1 MSAGDGLSTAD
12 HRRVSDY
19 IGRVAG
25 IQLPDYKRKLVEAR
39 LRKRMRATGHGDFS
53 EYLDFVLSPAGESVE
68 QIMLVDAL
76 TTNKTDFF
84 REPGHFQFLERYLR
98 GRLEKAPPD
107 RPLRVWS
114 AACSSGEEAFSLAIL
129 LSELALEFQR
139 LEFRIEATD
148 IAPSMLDKTRQGIYP
163 EDRVKPV
170 PLELRKRYFLR
181 SRDPVKR
188 LVRMGPALRSH
199 LNVRPLNLISDD
211 YGPDG
216 HYDVI
221 FCRNVMIYFNQMD
234 RASIVQRMNRALVP
248 GGLLFVGHSESIRS
262 YQAGFISEEPAV
274 YRKRD

>member
-1 MSAGDGLSTAD
+1 MSAGDGLSAAD

-39 LRKRMRATGHGDFS
+39 LRKRMCATGYSDFS
-53 EYLDFVLSPAGESVE
+53 GYLDFVLSPAGESVE

-98 GRLEKAPPD
+98 GRLEKAPLE

-114 AACSSGEEAFSLAIL
+114 AACSSGEEAYSLAIL
-129 LSELALEFQR
+129 LSELALEFQGF
-139 LEFRIEATD
+139 EFQIEATD

-163 EDRVKPV
+163 EDRVAPV

-181 SRDPVKR
+181 SRDPGKR

-221 FCRNVMIYFNQMD
+221 FCRNVMIYFNQTD